1 MESGY
6 TRVILPPVRDRWD
19 TGRIEAFSDG
29 VFSIAATLL
38 VLEIA
43 VPEADFDHL
52 WKGIADQWPSYL
64 SYATSFLT
72 IGGLWLVHHA
82 IFRRLRFADFNV
94 TRLNLLLLMA
104 VAFLPFPTKLVAE
117 AIDSSSSAERAAVL
131 FYGATLLVISVLIT
145 VIVRYAGSRPELIE
159 EEGRDEVVALAAQ
172 SSPNLAFYLVV
183 LALAFLAPKVAAFGF
198 LAIAVFAIMR
208 VRGERH

>member
-1 MESGY
+1 M
-6 TRVILPPVRDRWD
+6 RDRWD

-38 VLEIA
+38 VLETA

-52 WKGIADQWPSYL
+52 WKGQWPSYL

-72 IGGLWLVHHA
+72 IGGLLLVHHV

-117 AIDSSSSAERAAVL
+117 AINSSSSAERA
-131 FYGATLLVISVLIT
+131 SVL
-145 VIVRYAGSRPELIE
+145 RRCW
-159 EEGRDEVVALAAQ
+159 
-172 SSPNLAFYLVV
+172 
-183 LALAFLAPKVAAFGF
+183 
-198 LAIAVFAIMR
+198 
-208 VRGERH
+208 

>member
-1 MESGY
+1 MHGKRLS
-6 TRVILPPVRDRWD
+6 RLILPPVRDRWD

-43 VPEADFDHL
+43 VPQAEFDHL

-72 IGGLWLVHHA
+72 IGGLWLVHDA
-82 IFRRLRFADFNV
+82 IFRRLRLADFNV

-117 AIDSSSSAERAAVL
+117 VINSSSAERAAIL
-131 FYGATLLVISVLIT
+131 FYGAALLVRPRTLPSMSSCW
-145 VIVRYAGSRPELIE
+145 RWRSSRPRLLPS
-159 EEGRDEVVALAAQ
+159 A
-172 SSPNLAFYLVV
+172 SSRSRCSRSARP
-183 LALAFLAPKVAAFGF
+183 
-198 LAIAVFAIMR
+198 
-208 VRGERH
+208 RGARLTV